1 MGASINDRTTS
12 NADNNMWRVLA
23 SAAALFLLGT
33 DSLTN
38 HGPFGSR
45 NVFTRDMRDF
55 SVADQGRF
63 WGGTLGWG
71 VPFRTPRD
79 NRPAWSGMVLG
90 LGKRSGGIG
99 NMYRGAPSLEDAGML
114 IGMGKRNSLDEEAD
128 ILMAMHK
135 RYPFMDPFGP
145 LINQRWNKH
154 QRIQRRAQESAED
167 NKEVEDVDEDVLNPI
182 NDPELG
188 ERMMDKRSGFTLPT
202 PNVEDAGMLMGMG
215 KRTRGPGEFGLDSGL
230 GSPVLR

>member
-1 MGASINDRTTS
+1 
-12 NADNNMWRVLA
+12 MWRVLV
-23 SAAALFLLGT
+23 SAAALFLFGT
-33 DSLTN
+33 DSLAI

-63 WGGTLGWG
+63 WGGSLGWG

-114 IGMGKRNSLDEEAD
+114 IGMGKRNSFDEEAD

-145 LINQRWNKH
+145 LINPRWNKH
-154 QRIQRRAQESAED
+154 QRIQRRAPESAED
-167 NKEVEDVDEDVLNPI
+167 NKEVEDLDEDLLNPI

-215 KRTRGPGEFGLDSGL
+215 KRSWRNWTGFWAGKAEIGGKDPLANMWKAFQNMPLA
-230 GSPVLR
+230 

>member
-1 MGASINDRTTS
+1 MG
-12 NADNNMWRVLA
+12 NNMWRVLA

-33 DSLTN
+33 DSLTI

-55 SVADQGRF
+55 SVADQ
-63 WGGTLGWG
+63 
-71 VPFRTPRD
+71 
-79 NRPAWSGMVLG
+79 GMVLG

-114 IGMGKRNSLDEEAD
+114 IGMGKRSSFDEEAD

-145 LINQRWNKH
+145 LINPRWNKH
-154 QRIQRRAQESAED
+154 QRIQRRAKESAED
-167 NKEVEDVDEDVLNPI
+167 NKEVENVDEDLLNPI

-215 KRTRGPGEFGLDSGL
+215 KRISGPGEIGLDFGL
-230 GSPVLR
+230 GSPALR